1 MVAITVILAAVIGA
15 FVFSLGG
22 QQEQPPQ
29 ARLDIDIDGEQV
41 TVRHDS
47 GDALSADA
55 TDIVV
60 DGSAVGSGALESG
73 GPDETYTA
81 GETIYTGTVDS
92 GTEILIVWRSPTS
105 DRTTTLGHA
114 TLPWLLRTTDH
125 DPASRT
131 ARALEK
137 VLWELPD
144 EVAKR
149 IERDRPKKS

>member
-1 MVAITVILAAVIGA
+1 MFNAMSSRTKPRTELYERDRGVSPVIGVIVMVAITVILAAVIGA

-55 TDIVV
+55 TGVVV
-60 DGSAVGSGALESG
+60 DGSAVGSEALESG

-92 GTEILIVWRSPTS
+92 GAEILIVWQSPTS

-114 TLPWLLRTTDH
+114 TIP
-125 DPASRT
+125 
-131 ARALEK
+131 
-137 VLWELPD
+137 
-144 EVAKR
+144 
-149 IERDRPKKS
+149 

>member
-29 ARLDIDIDGEQV
+29 ARLDIDGEQV

-55 TDIVV
+55 TDVVV

-92 GTEILIVWRSPTS
+92 STGILIVWRSPTS

-114 TLPWLLRTTDH
+114 TIP
-125 DPASRT
+125 
-131 ARALEK
+131 
-137 VLWELPD
+137 
-144 EVAKR
+144 
-149 IERDRPKKS
+149 